1 MLLCQSTSEDL
12 APRAWGDLREGS
24 GAASDMVAHSILDYC
39 ERAKDR
45 FEKSD
50 TLDLTRQFLVDYVQR
65 II

>member
-1 MLLCQSTSEDL
+1 
-12 APRAWGDLREGS
+12 
-24 GAASDMVAHSILDYC
+24 MVAHSILDYC